1 MPLLLPD
8 RNISLQHIIFFVTT
22 WLQKVLCVKQLRHKG
37 IPKKEIKKQ
46 SMVAAQNLVEGHR
59 ETKLRFNP
67 KHKSK
72 APNAVIVL
80 VSLVNIMDLQKHSL
94 ESPVCQAICDSL
106 VSSGISSLE
115 SSSLPEA
122 ESSFREKVSTAVNAN
137 DSHCFALPFKT
148 NDQSLL
154 SADRFSSD
162 LSSRLSC
169 LANGRDIPS
178 LSAYFENS
186 LRDNIKRN
194 AAVVHGMDFAT
205 LEPEK
210 CLNDAVLNFWFK
222 WVTTPRCPEDNTS
235 SVHICSTFF
244 LSGVLNDGYNK
255 RYQKWLKNVNIFDK
269 SMVLFPVHLAHHWS
283 VIVVL
288 NPKLIKQTKQRW
300 NDPSY
305 TRDVFAMIHLDSLGS
320 GTVHN
325 KQQLARAVR
334 DILNKEW
341 DKYNNNALDKTDRPF
356 NHRHES
362 CKLLS
367 PKGGS

>member
-1 MPLLLPD
+1 MGLGYVDNASLETDDDGVFRSNSGNAARPVGVGEITQNTKASGTIGSTLGQPTEKANPVSVVTPVKDTTSSIARED

-22 WLQKVLCVKQLRHKG
+22 WLQKVLCVKTLRHRG
-37 IPKKEIKKQ
+37 IPKKEIKKR
-46 SMVAAQNLVEGHR
+46 SIVAAQNLVEGHR

-67 KHKSK
+67 THKSK

-94 ESPVCQAICDSL
+94 DSPVCQAICDSM

-137 DSHCFALPFKT
+137 ASHCFALPFKT

-235 SVHICSTFF
+235 S
-244 LSGVLNDGYNK
+244 
-255 RYQKWLKNVNIFDK
+255 
-269 SMVLFPVHLAHHWS
+269 
-283 VIVVL
+283 
-288 NPKLIKQTKQRW
+288 
-300 NDPSY
+300 
-305 TRDVFAMIHLDSLGS
+305 
-320 GTVHN
+320 
-325 KQQLARAVR
+325 
-334 DILNKEW
+334 
-341 DKYNNNALDKTDRPF
+341 
-356 NHRHES
+356 
-362 CKLLS
+362 
-367 PKGGS
+367 